1 MADNKEK
8 NTEAQEEVKKEK
20 KPAHAR
26 KTCKVSHMT
35 LQQIEEA
42 LAETEK
48 KMGGLESSHAR
59 FLLAQKHFL
68 VSTQRVGKPTLRK
81 AA

>member
-1 MADNKEK
+1 MTDKKEK
-8 NTEAQEEVKKEK
+8 NEEAPEEIKKEK

-26 KTCKVSHMT
+26 KTCKVSRMT
-35 LQQIEEA
+35 LQQIETA

-48 KMGGLESSHAR
+48 NMGGLESSHAR
-59 FLLAQKHFL
+59 FLLAQKRLL
-68 VSTQRVGKPTLRK
+68 VSIQGTSGPSMRK